1 MPTYNFR
8 DKETGDE
15 FEIRMS
21 ISDLDKYKQ
30 DNPHLEQFHTNF
42 PGVVGDAGIR
52 NKVPDGFRD
61 VLKSIKKANY
71 GSNIDTH

>member
-8 DKETGDE
+8 DTETGEE
-15 FEIRMS
+15 FELFMS
-21 ISDLDKYKQ
+21 IHDLDKYKQ
-30 DNPHLEQFHTNF
+30 DHPNLEQFHTHF

-52 NKVPDGFRD
+52 DKRPDGWRD

-71 GSNIDTH
+71 GSTIET